1 MVIGRDELS
10 GVVVVGSDFVLCIDG
25 TTTLVLY
32 EVVETTL
39 TMVPVVFPLTVIYKK
54 NNHNYYIKFH
64 YITPFCT
71 FSVKVDGVLVKCTL
85 SKNTYRQGLSW

>member
-39 TMVPVVFPLTVIYKK
+39 AMVPVVFPLTVIYKK
-54 NNHNYYIKFH
+54 NNHNYYIEFH
-64 YITPFCT
+64 ILRLF
-71 FSVKVDGVLVKCTL
+71 VLFLRK
-85 SKNTYRQGLSW
+85 SMAF